1 MKSSALAA
9 NIVCIK
15 SVKTA
20 VKSLSLRQR
29 YSKCWN
35 MFVLNML
42 AANASKLRTT
52 AALFKSQRRKALSRR
67 ASPQKACWPISSS
80 ANTNTRCHFIDK
92 SRCLPSRVSNSHEP
106 RWQGGLSKSVRSSPR
121 FTRP

>member
-20 VKSLSLRQR
+20 VKSLSSRQR
-29 YSKCWN
+29 CSKCWN

-42 AANASKLRTT
+42 AAIASKLKTK
-52 AALFKSQRRKALSRR
+52 AASLKSQLRRVLSLKASR
-67 ASPQKACWPISSS
+67 QKAYWPISYSV
-80 ANTNTRCHFIDK
+80 NINTRCHCIVK
-92 SRCLPSRVSNSHEP
+92 NRCLPSRVSNSHEP
-106 RWQGGLSKSVRSSPR
+106 PWQGGLSKSVRSSPR